1 MLTSQRKTLI
11 LDILRRDGQV
21 IAKRVAEDFELSEDT
36 IRRDLRKWRRKGY

>member
-1 MLTSQRKTLI
+1 MLTTQRKTLI

-36 IRRDLRKWRRKGY
+36 IRRDSGRWQRKGC

>member
-21 IAKRVAEDFELSEDT
+21 IAKTIVDDFGLSEDT
-36 IRRDLRKWRRKGY
+36 IRRI